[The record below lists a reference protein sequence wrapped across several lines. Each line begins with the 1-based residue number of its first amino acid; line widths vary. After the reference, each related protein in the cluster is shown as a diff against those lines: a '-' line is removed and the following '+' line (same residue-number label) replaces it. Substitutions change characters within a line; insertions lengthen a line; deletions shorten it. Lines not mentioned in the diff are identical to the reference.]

1 MTTHSA
7 PTRSLSAFLDSIR
20 ERLKKRPDSEHEQAA
35 LRVVIG
41 SVVFAYLYFS
51 VSWDGVIQPSEWK
64 FLFICLLLIAP
75 SLAILLSTIIS
86 PHSSAVRRYIGMG
99 LDLGFTSYALYVLDD
114 LGTPLVSLYLWV
126 TFGNGFRYGA
136 RYLGAAAILSVCGFS
151 FVLYASDYWAM
162 HRAIGIGLLIGLIML
177 PLYVSALVRRLNA
190 ALKRAEEA
198 SRAKSQFLANMSH
211 EIRTPLNGVIGMS
224 HLLMETPLTAE
235 QKDSAQTIQASARTL
250 LSLIENIL
258 DISKI
263 EAGKLALETTDLDL
277 HALIN
282 STAAMLAPQAR
293 TKGLEFMVHI
303 APETPF
309 LLRGDPLHLR
319 QVLINLIGNA
329 IKFTE
334 KGSVEVRVRL
344 LEEGPARARL
354 HFEVIDTGIGITPQ
368 AQARIFES
376 FAQADES
383 TTRRF
388 GGTGLG
394 TTIARQLVELMGGEI
409 GLHSR
414 PGAGTTFWFELAMEK
429 QPLPANAAAS
439 RPTLASSRVLLV
451 STDADQCAPLLDNL
465 KTWSVESATVA
476 NAAQAFASLVNAAQR
491 NQPYH
496 TVLVDQPHL
505 DVYPIQFAA
514 AVRAEPSLK
523 QLSLVLLHSVQD
535 DMDADRYLK
544 SGYACV
550 LQTPVEKRLLFN
562 ALHAAGATQLE
573 NQDVV
578 RLADHYRGTETGRA
592 PGLRIL
598 VAEDN
603 PTNQKVIRKILESVG
618 HQPLLVENGEQA
630 LEALGHESFDLA
642 ILDMQMP
649 VMGGLEAIKI
659 FRFAHPQTTL
669 PFLVLTANATTEAKK
684 ECQEAG
690 ASAFLTKPIDPKA
703 LLAQIVTLVP
713 QSAARATSASPEQ
726 TAGGMQYM
734 KSGRSLNA
742 ATLASLESLGKRS
755 DFVTRLI
762 HGFLE
767 DTEALLGKMQQA
779 LLEQRYSEFKDIAH
793 ALKGSS
799 GSVGAQGLHQLTT
812 GIGRLTHDELRQQAT
827 ALMHDLVNAY
837 ETARYELLAYLD
849 GRNDSAV
856 TV

>member
-1 MTTHSA
+1 MTTHST
-7 PTRSLSAFLDSIR
+7 PSRSPSAFLASIR

-35 LRVVIG
+35 IRIVIG
-41 SVVFAYLYFS
+41 FAIIAYLFLALAQAN
-51 VSWDGVIQPSEWK
+51 GIQEDAWK
-64 FLFICLLLIAP
+64 LMLLPVAIFIPL
-75 SLAILLSTIIS
+75 SLAIFIS
-86 PHSSAVRRYIGMG
+86 ILIKPDSSVVRRSLGMVA
-99 LDLGFTSYALYVLDD
+99 DISYATYVMYAMGDV
-114 LGTPLVSLYLWV
+114 GGPMVVVYLWV
-126 TFGNGFRYGA
+126 AFGNGFRFGEK
-136 RYLGAAAILSVCGFS
+136 YLYASALLSVCGFS
-151 FVLYASDYWAM
+151 FVLYMSHYWST
-162 HRAIGIGLLIGLIML
+162 HRTLGVGLLLGLIVL
-177 PLYVSALVRRLNA
+177 PLYVASLVRRLNA

-224 HLLMETPLTAE
+224 HLLMETPLNAE

-263 EAGKLALETTDLDL
+263 EAGKLVLETTDLDL
-277 HALIN
+277 HALIQ

-334 KGSVEVRVRL
+334 KGSIEIRVRL
-344 LEEGPARARL
+344 LEEGPVHARL
-354 HFEVIDTGIGITPQ
+354 HFEVVDTGIGITPQ

-376 FAQADES
+376 FTQADES

-394 TTIARQLVELMGGEI
+394 TTIARQLVGLMGGEI
-409 GLHSR
+409 GVRST
-414 PGAGTTFWFELAMEK
+414 PGAGATFWFELAMEK
-429 QPLPANAAAS
+429 QPLPAHAAANL
-439 RPTLASSRVLLV
+439 PTLASSRVLLV
-451 STDADQCAPLLDNL
+451 STDAGQCAALLDNL
-465 KTWSVESATVA
+465 KTWTVESVTVA

-491 NQPYH
+491 NRPYH

-523 QLSLVLLHSVQD
+523 QLSLVLLHSVHD

-544 SGYACV
+544 AGYACV
-550 LQTPVEKRLLFN
+550 LQAPVEKRLLFN

-578 RLADHYRGTETGRA
+578 RLVDHYRGTETGRA

-603 PTNQKVIRKILESVG
+603 PTNQKVIRKILESAG
-618 HQPLLVENGEQA
+618 HRPQLVNNGEQA
-630 LEALGHESFDLA
+630 LEVLGHDHFDLA

-649 VMGGLEAIKI
+649 VMGGLDAIKI
-659 FRFAHPQTTL
+659 FRFAHPQSAL

-703 LLAQIVTLVP
+703 LLAQIATLVP
-713 QSAARATSASPEQ
+713 ESAARAASASAEQ
-726 TAGGMQYM
+726 SVAAR
-734 KSGRSLNA
+734 SGRSLNA

-767 DTEALLGKMQQA
+767 DTEILLGKMQQA

-793 ALKGSS
+793 ALKGSA
-799 GSVGAQGLHQLTT
+799 GSVGAEALHQFAAS
-812 GIGRLTHDELRQQAT
+812 IGRLTHDEIRTRAT

-837 ETARYELLAYLD
+837 ETARYELLTYLD
-849 GRNDSAV
+849 GRNGSAV

>member
-1 MTTHSA
+1 MTTHRA
-7 PTRSLSAFLDSIR
+7 PFRPLSAFLDSIR
-20 ERLKKRPDSEHEQAA
+20 ERLRKRPDSEHEQAA
-35 LRVVIG
+35 LRLVIG
-41 SVVFAYLYFS
+41 SAIFVYLYFA
-51 VSWDGVIQPSEWK
+51 VAWDGAIRPAEWG
-64 FLFICLLLIAP
+64 FLFTCLLLIAP
-75 SLAILLSTIIS
+75 ALVIFLSTIFS
-86 PHSSAVRRYIGMG
+86 PHTSAVRRFIGMA
-99 LDLGFTSYALYVLDD
+99 LDLGATSYALYVLDD
-114 LGTPLVSLYLWV
+114 LGTPLVSVYLWV

-136 RYLGAAAILSVCGFS
+136 KYLGVAAIASVCGFS
-151 FVLYASDYWAM
+151 LVLYASDYWAM
-162 HRAIGIGLLIGLIML
+162 HRAIGIGLLIGLVML
-177 PLYVSALVRRLNA
+177 PLYVSALVRRLNE

-224 HLLMETPLTAE
+224 HLLMQTPLNAE

-263 EAGKLALETTDLDL
+263 EAGKLVLETADLDL

-282 STAAMLAPQAR
+282 STASMLAPQAHA
-293 TKGLEFMVHI
+293 KGLEFMVHI

-344 LEEGPARARL
+344 VEEGSVRAHL
-354 HFEVIDTGIGITPQ
+354 HFEVLDTGIGITPQ
-368 AQARIFES
+368 AQTRIFES
-376 FAQADES
+376 FTQADES

-409 GLHSR
+409 GVRST
-414 PGAGTTFWFELAMEK
+414 PGAGTTFWFELSLEK
-429 QPLPANAAAS
+429 QPLPEQTMATHQ
-439 RPTLASSRVLLV
+439 TLAASRVLLV
-451 STDADQCAPLLDNL
+451 STDAGQCAPLLENL
-465 KTWSVESATVA
+465 KSWAVESVTVA

-491 NQPYH
+491 NRPYH

-544 SGYACV
+544 AGYASV
-550 LQTPVEKRLLFN
+550 LQAPVEKRLLFN

-573 NQDVV
+573 SQDVV
-578 RLADHYRGTETGRA
+578 RLVDHYRGAEPGRT

-618 HQPLLVENGEQA
+618 HRPQLVDNGEQA

-649 VMGGLEAIKI
+649 VMGGLDAIKI
-659 FRFAHPQTTL
+659 FRFANPQTTL
-669 PFLVLTANATTEAKK
+669 PFLVLTANATTEARK

-703 LLAQIVTLVP
+703 LLAQIATLVP
-713 QSAARATSASPEQ
+713 QSAGRATSASPEQ
-726 TAGGMQYM
+726 PVDAQ
-734 KSGRSLNA
+734 SGQSLNA

-755 DFVTRLI
+755 DFVIRLI

-779 LLEQRYSEFKDIAH
+779 LLEQRYNEFKDIAH

-799 GSVGAQGLHQLTT
+799 GSVGAEALHQIAT
-812 GIGRLTHDELRQQAT
+812 GIGRLTHDELRLQAT

-849 GRNDSAV
+849 GRNGSAV

>member
-7 PTRSLSAFLDSIR
+7 PSRSPSAFLASIR

-41 SVVFAYLYFS
+41 SVIFVYLYFA
-51 VSWDGVIQPSEWK
+51 VSWDGVIQPAEWK
-64 FLFICLLLIAP
+64 FLFAGLLVIPLA
-75 SLAILLSTIIS
+75 LAILVSTIIRPNAS
-86 PHSSAVRRYIGMG
+86 TVRRFIGMG
-99 LDLGFTSYALYVLDD
+99 LDLGYTTYALYVLED
-114 LGTPLVSLYLWV
+114 LGTPMISVYLWV

-136 RYLGAAAILSVCGFS
+136 RYLATAAIVSVCGFS
-151 FVLYASDYWAM
+151 LVLYASDYWAM
-162 HRAIGIGLLIGLIML
+162 HRAVGIGLLIGLIML

-198 SRAKSQFLANMSH
+198 NRAKSQFLANMSH

-224 HLLMETPLTAE
+224 HLLMETPLNPE

-263 EAGKLALETTDLDL
+263 EAGKMVLENTDMDL
-277 HALIN
+277 HALIQ
-282 STAAMLAPQAR
+282 STAAMLAPQASA
-293 TKGLEFMVHI
+293 KGLEFMVHI

-334 KGSVEVRVRL
+334 QGSVEVRVHL
-344 LEEGPARARL
+344 LDGGEDAAHAQM
-354 HFEVIDTGIGITPQ
+354 HFEVVDTGIGISPQ
-368 AQARIFES
+368 SQTRIFES

-383 TTRRF
+383 TTRRY

-394 TTIARQLVELMGGEI
+394 TTIARQLVELMGGKI
-409 GLHSR
+409 GVRSTL
-414 PGAGTTFWFELAMEK
+414 GAGSTFWFELALEK
-429 QPLPANAAAS
+429 QPVPEQTVAI
-439 RPTLASSRVLLV
+439 RQTLASNRVLLV
-451 STDADQCAPLLDNL
+451 TADEKHGAPLLEHL
-465 KTWSVESATVA
+465 KSWGVESAMAA

-491 NQPYH
+491 NRPYH

-514 AVRAEPSLK
+514 AARAEPSLK
-523 QLSLVLLHSVQD
+523 QLSLVLLRSAQD
-535 DMDADRYLK
+535 DMDAEQYLRA
-544 SGYACV
+544 GYACV
-550 LQTPVEKRLLFN
+550 LQAPVDKRLLFN
-562 ALHAAGATQLE
+562 ALHASGASLVE
-573 NQDVV
+573 NQEVP
-578 RLADHYRGTETGRA
+578 RLVDYRRGAKTGRA

-603 PTNQKVIRKILESVG
+603 LTNQKVIRKILESVG
-618 HQPLLVENGEQA
+618 HQPQLVDNGERA
-630 LEALGHESFDLA
+630 LEALESGTFDLA
-642 ILDMQMP
+642 IVDMQMP

-669 PFLVLTANATTEAKK
+669 PFLVLTANATTDAKM

-690 ASAFLTKPIDPKA
+690 VSAFLTKPIDPKA
-703 LLAQIVTLVP
+703 LLTQISRLVP
-713 QSAARATSASPEQ
+713 QPSVNMVPESPEQ
-726 TAGGMQYM
+726 SVTTPQPCHT
-734 KSGRSLNA
+734 LNA
-742 ATLASLESLGKRS
+742 ATLASLESLGKRT
-755 DFVTRLI
+755 DFVARLI
-762 HGFLE
+762 RGFLD
-767 DTEALLGKMQQA
+767 DTEELLGKMQRT

-799 GSVGAQGLHQLTT
+799 SSVGAEALHQITA
-812 GIGRLTHDELRQQAT
+812 GIGRLTHDEIHTQTT
-827 ALMHDLVNAY
+827 ALMHSLVNAY
-837 ETARYELLAYLD
+837 ETARYELLAYLEQ
-849 GRNDSAV
+849 RNGNAV

>member
-1 MTTHSA
+1 MHSA
-7 PTRSLSAFLDSIR
+7 PSRSLSAFLASVR

-35 LRVVIG
+35 LRVAIG
-41 SVVFAYLYFS
+41 SVIFVYLYFA
-51 VSWDGVIQPSEWK
+51 VSWDGVIAPTEWK
-64 FLFICLLLIAP
+64 FLFAGLLVIPLA
-75 SLAILLSTIIS
+75 LAILLSTIIR
-86 PHSSAVRRYIGMG
+86 PNASAVRRFIGMG
-99 LDLGFTSYALYVLDD
+99 LDLGYTTYALYVLED
-114 LGTPLVSLYLWV
+114 LGTPMISVYLWV

-136 RYLGAAAILSVCGFS
+136 RYLGTAAIVSVCGFS
-151 FVLYASDYWAM
+151 LVLYASDYWAM
-162 HRAIGIGLLIGLIML
+162 HRAVGVGLLIGLIML
-177 PLYVSALVRRLNA
+177 PLYVSALVRRLNE
-190 ALKRAEEA
+190 ALKRAVEA

-224 HLLMETPLTAE
+224 HLLMETPLNAE

-263 EAGKLALETTDLDL
+263 EAGKLAMETTDLDL
-277 HALIN
+277 HALIH

-293 TKGLEFMVHI
+293 AKDLEFMVHI

-334 KGSVEVRVRL
+334 QGSVEVRVNL
-344 LEEGPARARL
+344 LEEVPASARL
-354 HFEVIDTGIGITPQ
+354 HFDVVDTGIGITPQ

-376 FAQADES
+376 FTQADES

-394 TTIARQLVELMGGEI
+394 TTIARQLVELMGGKI
-409 GLHSR
+409 GVHST
-414 PGAGTTFWFELAMEK
+414 PGAGTTFWFEVVLEK
-429 QPLPANAAAS
+429 QPLPDQTTDT
-439 RPTLASSRVLLV
+439 RQTLASSRVLLV
-451 STDADQCAPLLDNL
+451 STDVGQCAPLLENL
-465 KTWSVESATVA
+465 KTWAVESATVA

-491 NQPYH
+491 NRPYH

-535 DMDADRYLK
+535 DMDADRYRK
-544 SGYACV
+544 AGYACV

-573 NQDVV
+573 SQDVV
-578 RLADHYRGTETGRA
+578 RLVDHYRGTETGRA

-603 PTNQKVIRKILESVG
+603 HTNQKVIRKILESVG
-618 HQPLLVENGEQA
+618 HRPQLVDNGEQA
-630 LEALGHESFDLA
+630 LEALGHERFDLA

-649 VMGGLEAIKI
+649 VMDGLDAIKI

-669 PFLVLTANATTEAKK
+669 PFLVLTANATTDAKN

-703 LLAQIVTLVP
+703 LLAQISRLVP
-713 QSAARATSASPEQ
+713 QPLVRTVPDGPEQ
-726 TAGGMQYM
+726 SVTTPQPAHI
-734 KSGRSLNA
+734 LNA
-742 ATLASLESLGKRS
+742 ATLASLESLGKRT
-755 DFVTRLI
+755 DFVARLI

-767 DTEALLGKMQQA
+767 DTETLLGKMQQA
-779 LLEQRYSEFKDIAH
+779 LREQRYNEFKDIAH

-799 GSVGAQGLHQLTT
+799 GSIGAEALHQIAT
-812 GIGRLTHDELRQQAT
+812 GVGRLTHDEIRTQAT
-827 ALMHDLVNAY
+827 TLMHDLVNAY
-837 ETARYELLAYLD
+837 ESARYELLSYLD
-849 GRNDSAV
+849 GRNGSAV

>member
-1 MTTHSA
+1 
-7 PTRSLSAFLDSIR
+7 
-20 ERLKKRPDSEHEQAA
+20 
-35 LRVVIG
+35 
-41 SVVFAYLYFS
+41 
-51 VSWDGVIQPSEWK
+51 
-64 FLFICLLLIAP
+64 
-75 SLAILLSTIIS
+75 
-86 PHSSAVRRYIGMG
+86 
-99 LDLGFTSYALYVLDD
+99 
-114 LGTPLVSLYLWV
+114 
-126 TFGNGFRYGA
+126 
-136 RYLGAAAILSVCGFS
+136 
-151 FVLYASDYWAM
+151 
-162 HRAIGIGLLIGLIML
+162 
-177 PLYVSALVRRLNA
+177 
-190 ALKRAEEA
+190 
-198 SRAKSQFLANMSH
+198 
-211 EIRTPLNGVIGMS
+211 
-224 HLLMETPLTAE
+224 
-235 QKDSAQTIQASARTL
+235 
-250 LSLIENIL
+250 
-258 DISKI
+258 
-263 EAGKLALETTDLDL
+263 
-277 HALIN
+277 
-282 STAAMLAPQAR
+282 
-293 TKGLEFMVHI
+293 MVHI

-344 LEEGPARARL
+344 LEEGPVRARL

-376 FAQADES
+376 FTQADES

-429 QPLPANAAAS
+429 QPLPANGAAS
-439 RPTLASSRVLLV
+439 HPTLASSRVLLV
-451 STDADQCAPLLDNL
+451 STDAGQCAPLLENL
-465 KTWSVESATVA
+465 RTWAVESATVA

-491 NQPYH
+491 NRPYH

-535 DMDADRYLK
+535 DMEADRYLQA
-544 SGYACV
+544 GYACV
-550 LQTPVEKRLLFN
+550 LQAPVEKRLLFN

-573 NQDVV
+573 SQDVV
-578 RLADHYRGTETGRA
+578 RLVDHYRVVETSRA

-618 HQPLLVENGEQA
+618 HQPQLVNNGEQA
-630 LEALGHESFDLA
+630 LEVLGNERFDLA

-669 PFLVLTANATTEAKK
+669 PFLVLTANATTDAKK

-690 ASAFLTKPIDPKA
+690 ANAFLTKPIDPKA
-703 LLAQIVTLVP
+703 LLAQIATLVP
-713 QSAARATSASPEQ
+713 QPAARVASDNPEQ
-726 TAGGMQYM
+726 PAATR
-734 KSGRSLNA
+734 SGRSLNA
-742 ATLASLESLGKRS
+742 ATLASLETLGKRS

-779 LLEQRYSEFKDIAH
+779 LLEQRYNEFKDLAH

-799 GSVGAQGLHQLTT
+799 GSVGAEALHQIATS
-812 GIGRLTHDELRQQAT
+812 IGRLTHDELRIQAT
-827 ALMHDLVNAY
+827 ALMHDFVNAY

-849 GRNDSAV
+849 GRNGSAV

>member
-1 MTTHSA
+1 MTTHRA
-7 PTRSLSAFLDSIR
+7 PSRSLSGFLASLR

-35 LRVVIG
+35 LRLLIG
-41 SVVFAYLYFS
+41 SIVFAYLYFA
-51 VSWDGVIQPSEWK
+51 VSWDGVIQSNEWK

-75 SLAILLSTIIS
+75 SLVILLSTIIS
-86 PHSSAVRRYIGMG
+86 PHTSAVRRFIGIG
-99 LDLGFTSYALYVLDD
+99 LDLGFTTYALYVLDD

-136 RYLGAAAILSVCGFS
+136 RYLGVAAIVSVCGFS
-151 FVLYASDYWAM
+151 LVLYASDYWAM
-162 HRAIGIGLLIGLIML
+162 HRAVGIGLLIGLIML
-177 PLYVSALVRRLNA
+177 PLYVSALVRRLNE

-224 HLLMETPLTAE
+224 HLLMQTPLNAE

-263 EAGKLALETTDLDL
+263 EAGKLVLETTDLDL
-277 HALIN
+277 HSLTH
-282 STAAMLAPQAR
+282 STAAMLAPQAHA
-293 TKGLEFMVHI
+293 KGLEFMVHI

-334 KGSVEVRVRL
+334 HGSVEIRVRL
-344 LEEGPARARL
+344 LEEGAVRARL
-354 HFEVIDTGIGITPQ
+354 HFEVVDTGIGITPQ

-376 FAQADES
+376 FTQADES

-394 TTIARQLVELMGGEI
+394 TTIARQLIELMGGEI
-409 GLHSR
+409 GVRSV
-414 PGAGTTFWFELAMEK
+414 PGAGATFWFELAMEK
-429 QPLPANAAAS
+429 QPLPAHAVAS

-451 STDADQCAPLLDNL
+451 STDAGQCAPLLENL
-465 KTWSVESATVA
+465 KSWAVESATVA

-491 NQPYH
+491 NRPYH

-544 SGYACV
+544 AGYASV
-550 LQTPVEKRLLFN
+550 LQAPVEKRLLFN

-573 NQDVV
+573 SQDVV
-578 RLADHYRGTETGRA
+578 RLVDHYRGAEPGRT

-618 HQPLLVENGEQA
+618 HRPQLVDNGEQA

-649 VMGGLEAIKI
+649 VMGGLDAIKI
-659 FRFAHPQTTL
+659 FRFANPQTTL
-669 PFLVLTANATTEAKK
+669 PFLVLTANATTEARK

-703 LLAQIVTLVP
+703 LLAQIATLVP
-713 QSAARATSASPEQ
+713 QSAGRAASASPEQ
-726 TAGGMQYM
+726 PVEAQAGQ
-734 KSGRSLNA
+734 SLNA

-755 DFVTRLI
+755 DFVIRLI

-779 LLEQRYSEFKDIAH
+779 LLEQRYNEFKDIAH

-799 GSVGAQGLHQLTT
+799 GSVGAEALHQIAT
-812 GIGRLTHDELRQQAT
+812 GIGRLTHDELRMQAT

-837 ETARYELLAYLD
+837 ETARYELLTYLD
-849 GRNDSAV
+849 GRNGSAV

>member
-7 PTRSLSAFLDSIR
+7 PSRSLSAFLASIR

-35 LRVVIG
+35 LRLGIG
-41 SVVFAYLYFS
+41 TVVFAYLYFA
-51 VSWDGVIQPSEWK
+51 VSWDGVIQPNEWR
-64 FLFICLLLIAP
+64 FLFIWLLLIVP
-75 SLAILLSTIIS
+75 SLVILLSTIIS
-86 PHSSAVRRYIGMG
+86 PHTSAVRRFIGMG

-136 RYLGAAAILSVCGFS
+136 KYLGVAAIVSVCGFS
-151 FVLYASDYWAM
+151 LVLYASDYWAM
-162 HRAIGIGLLIGLIML
+162 HRAVGVGLLIGLIML
-177 PLYVSALVRRLNA
+177 PLYVSALVRRLND

-224 HLLMETPLTAE
+224 HLLMETPLNPE

-263 EAGKLALETTDLDL
+263 EAGKLVLETTDLDL
-277 HALIN
+277 HALIH
-282 STAAMLAPQAR
+282 STATMLAPQAH

-334 KGSVEVRVRL
+334 KGNVEVRVHL
-344 LEEGPARARL
+344 LEEGPVRARL
-354 HFEVIDTGIGITPQ
+354 HFEVIDTGIGISPQ

-376 FAQADES
+376 FTQADES

-409 GLHSR
+409 GVRST
-414 PGAGTTFWFELAMEK
+414 PGAGASFWFELAMEK
-429 QPLPANAAAS
+429 QPLPALAAAS
-439 RPTLASSRVLLV
+439 SLTLASNRVLLV
-451 STDADQCAPLLDNL
+451 SSDAGQCAPLLENL
-465 KTWSVESATVA
+465 KTWAVESATVA
-476 NAAQAFASLVNAAQR
+476 NAAQAFASLVNATQR
-491 NQPYH
+491 NRPYH

-544 SGYACV
+544 AGYACV
-550 LQTPVEKRLLFN
+550 LQAPVEKRLLFN
-562 ALHAAGATQLE
+562 ALHAASATQLE
-573 NQDVV
+573 SQDVV
-578 RLADHYRGTETGRA
+578 RLVDHYRGAETDRA

-603 PTNQKVIRKILESVG
+603 PTNQKVIRKILESAG
-618 HQPLLVENGEQA
+618 HQPQLVENGEQA
-630 LEALGHESFDLA
+630 LEALGHERFDLA

-649 VMGGLEAIKI
+649 VMGGLEAIKVY
-659 FRFAHPQTTL
+659 RFAHPQTAL

-703 LLAQIVTLVP
+703 LLAQITTLVP
-713 QSAARATSASPEQ
+713 QSAARATSNSPEQ
-726 TAGGMQYM
+726 PAAARY
-734 KSGRSLNA
+734 GRSLNA
-742 ATLASLESLGKRS
+742 ATMASLESLGKRS
-755 DFVTRLI
+755 DFVTRLV

-799 GSVGAQGLHQLTT
+799 GSVGAEALHQLVT
-812 GIGRLTHDELRQQAT
+812 GIGRLTHDELHTQAT
-827 ALMHDLVNAY
+827 AQMHDLVNVY

-849 GRNDSAV
+849 GRNGSAV

>member
-1 MTTHSA
+1 M
-7 PTRSLSAFLDSIR
+7 FLASIR

-35 LRVVIG
+35 LRLAFGVMAFV
-41 SVVFAYLYFS
+41 YLFLAA
-51 VSWDGVIQPSEWK
+51 SWDGRINPNEWK
-64 FLFICLLLIAP
+64 FLFACLLIIPL
-75 SLAILLSTIIS
+75 SLVILLSIIIS
-86 PHSSAVRRYIGMG
+86 PDTSVVRRFIGMG
-99 LDLGFTSYALYVLDD
+99 IDLGFTTYALYVLED
-114 LGTPLVSLYLWV
+114 LGTPMVSVYLWV

-136 RYLGAAAILSVCGFS
+136 RYLGAASILSACGFT
-151 FVLYASDYWAM
+151 FVLYSSDYWST
-162 HRAIGIGLLIGLIML
+162 HRTLGAGLLLGLIVL
-177 PLYVSALVRRLNA
+177 PLYVSSLVRRLND

-198 SRAKSQFLANMSH
+198 NRAKSQFLANMSH

-224 HLLMETPLTAE
+224 HLLMETPLNAE

-263 EAGKLALETTDLDL
+263 EAGKLVLETTDLDL
-277 HALIN
+277 HALIH
-282 STAAMLAPQAR
+282 STAAMLAPQAHA
-293 TKGLEFMVHI
+293 KGLEFMVHI

-334 KGSVEVRVRL
+334 KGCVEVRVRL
-344 LEEGPARARL
+344 LEEEPVRARL
-354 HFEVIDTGIGITPQ
+354 HFEVVDTGIGISPQ
-368 AQARIFES
+368 AQTRIFES
-376 FAQADES
+376 FTQADES

-409 GLHSR
+409 GVHSR
-414 PGAGTTFWFELAMEK
+414 PGAGATFWFELAMEK
-429 QPLPANAAAS
+429 QPLPAHAAANL
-439 RPTLASSRVLLV
+439 PTLASSRVLLV
-451 STDADQCAPLLDNL
+451 STDAGQCAPLLEYL
-465 KTWSVESATVA
+465 KTWAVDSATVA

-491 NQPYH
+491 NRPYH
-496 TVLVDQPHL
+496 TILVDQPHL
-505 DVYPIQFAA
+505 DVYPIQFAT

-535 DMDADRYLK
+535 DMEADRYLK
-544 SGYACV
+544 AGYACV

-562 ALHAAGATQLE
+562 ALHAAGATQRE
-573 NQDVV
+573 TQGVV
-578 RLADHYRGTETGRA
+578 RLADHYRGAETDRA

-618 HQPLLVENGEQA
+618 HQPQLVNNGEQA
-630 LEALGHESFDLA
+630 LEALGNESFDLA

-703 LLAQIVTLVP
+703 LLAQIATLVP
-713 QSAARATSASPEQ
+713 QPAARAASASPEQ
-726 TAGGMQYM
+726 PAAAR
-734 KSGRSLNA
+734 SGRSLNA
-742 ATLASLESLGKRS
+742 VTLTSLESLGKRS
-755 DFVTRLI
+755 DFVARLI

-767 DTEALLGKMQQA
+767 DTETLLGKMQQA
-779 LLEQRYSEFKDIAH
+779 LLEQRYNEFKDIAH

-799 GSVGAQGLHQLTT
+799 GSVGAEALHQLAT

-849 GRNDSAV
+849 GRTGSAV

>member
-1 MTTHSA
+1 MTTQSA
-7 PTRSLSAFLDSIR
+7 PSHSLSAFLTTIR
-20 ERLKKRPDSEHEQAA
+20 ERLKKRPDSEHEQASIRLIFGA
-35 LRVVIG
+35 AI
-41 SVVFAYLYFS
+41 FFYLKIAIL
-51 VSWDGVIQPSEWK
+51 WDGVIQPDEWE
-64 FLFICLLLIAP
+64 FLIASAIFILF
-75 SLAILLSTIIS
+75 SLIILLGILIRPGTSV
-86 PHSSAVRRYIGMG
+86 VRRFVGMAI
-99 LDLGFTSYALYVLDD
+99 DLGFTSYSLYVLDD
-114 LGTPLVSLYLWV
+114 LGTPLVSVYLWV
-126 TFGNGFRYGA
+126 TFGNGFRYG
-136 RYLGAAAILSVCGFS
+136 RNYLRAASLMSVSGFS
-151 FVLYASDYWAM
+151 LVLYTSDYWIM
-162 HRAIGIGLLIGLIML
+162 HHSVGIGLLVSLIVL
-177 PLYVSALVRRLNA
+177 PLYVSSLVRRLNE

-224 HLLMETPLTAE
+224 HLLMETPLNAE

-263 EAGKLALETTDLDL
+263 EAGKLVLETTDLDL
-277 HALIN
+277 HSLIH

-293 TKGLEFMVHI
+293 TKGLEYMVHI

-334 KGSVEVRVRL
+334 KGSVEIRVRL
-344 LEEGPARARL
+344 LEEGSVRARL

-376 FAQADES
+376 FTQADES

-409 GLHSR
+409 GVHSR
-414 PGAGTTFWFELAMEK
+414 PGAGSTFWFELAMEK
-429 QPLPANAAAS
+429 QPLPAHAAAS
-439 RPTLASSRVLLV
+439 HPTLASSRVLLV
-451 STDADQCAPLLDNL
+451 STDADQCAPLLENL
-465 KTWSVESATVA
+465 KTWAVESATVA

-491 NQPYH
+491 NRPYH

-535 DMDADRYLK
+535 DMEADRYLQA
-544 SGYACV
+544 GYASV
-550 LQTPVEKRLLFN
+550 LQAPVEKRLLFN
-562 ALHAAGATQLE
+562 ALHAAGATQPE
-573 NQDVV
+573 SQDVV
-578 RLADHYRGTETGRA
+578 RLADHYRSAETSRA

-618 HQPLLVENGEQA
+618 HQPLLVNNGEQA
-630 LEALGHESFDLA
+630 LEALGNESFDLA

-659 FRFAHPQTTL
+659 FRFAHPQTAL

-703 LLAQIVTLVP
+703 LLAQITTLVP
-713 QSAARATSASPEQ
+713 QSAARAVSAGPEQ
-726 TAGGMQYM
+726 PAATR
-734 KSGRSLNA
+734 SGRSLNA

-755 DFVTRLI
+755 DFVARLI

-767 DTEALLGKMQQA
+767 DTEILLGKMQRA

-793 ALKGSS
+793 ALKGSA
-799 GSVGAQGLHQLTT
+799 GSVGAESLHQHAT
-812 GIGRLTHDELRQQAT
+812 GIGRLTHDELRLQAT

-837 ETARYELLAYLD
+837 ETARYELLTYLD

>member
-1 MTTHSA
+1 M
-7 PTRSLSAFLDSIR
+7 
-20 ERLKKRPDSEHEQAA
+20 KNRPDSEHEQAA
-35 LRVVIG
+35 IRVGMGIG
-41 SVVFAYLYFS
+41 ILVYLHLALS
-51 VSWDGVIQPSEWK
+51 TDGGIQPDEWK
-64 FLFICLLLIAP
+64 LLLSILSFLP
-75 SLAILLSTIIS
+75 LSLLILLGIIIR
-86 PHSSAVRRYIGMG
+86 PGVSAVRRLMGMVIDIGFATYILFAMG
-99 LDLGFTSYALYVLDD
+99 NIGS
-114 LGTPLVSLYLWV
+114 PLVVVYLWV
-126 TFGNGFRYGA
+126 TFGNGFRYGD
-136 RYLGAAAILSVCGFS
+136 RYLGISALLSVCGFTL
-151 FVLYASDYWAM
+151 VLNTSNYWSE
-162 HRAIGIGLLIGLIML
+162 HRTLGVGLLIGLVVL
-177 PLYVSALVRRLNA
+177 PLYVSTLIRRLNS

-211 EIRTPLNGVIGMS
+211 EIRTPLNGVIGMI
-224 HLLMETPLTAE
+224 HLLMETPLNPE

-263 EAGKLALETTDLDL
+263 EAGKMVLETTDLDL
-277 HALIN
+277 HALIH

-293 TKGLEFMVHI
+293 AKGLELIVHI

-334 KGSVEVRVRL
+334 KGSIEVRVQL
-344 LEEGPARARL
+344 LEEGPVSAHL
-354 HFEVIDTGIGITPQ
+354 HFEVIDTGIGIAPQ
-368 AQARIFES
+368 AQTRIFES
-376 FAQADES
+376 FTQADES

-409 GLHSR
+409 GVRSK
-414 PGAGTTFWFELAMEK
+414 PGTGATFWFELALEK
-429 QPLPANAAAS
+429 QPLPAHAAA
-439 RPTLASSRVLLV
+439 RLPTLAASRVLLV
-451 STDADQCAPLLDNL
+451 STDAGQCTPLLENL
-465 KTWSVESATVA
+465 RTWSVESATVA
-476 NAAQAFASLVNAAQR
+476 NAAQAFASLVNAVQR
-491 NQPYH
+491 NRPYH

-535 DMDADRYLK
+535 DMDAERYLK
-544 SGYACV
+544 AGYACV
-550 LQTPVEKRLLFN
+550 LQAPIEKRLLFN
-562 ALHAAGATQLE
+562 ALHAAGTTQLE
-573 NQDVV
+573 SQDVV
-578 RLADHYRGTETGRA
+578 RLADHYRSTETGRA

-618 HQPLLVENGEQA
+618 HQPQLVDNGEQA
-630 LEALGHESFDLA
+630 LEALAHENFDLA
-642 ILDMQMP
+642 IFDMQMP
-649 VMGGLEAIKI
+649 IMDGLDAIKI

-669 PFLVLTANATTEAKK
+669 PFLVLTANATTEARK

-690 ASAFLTKPIDPKA
+690 ASAFVTKPIDPKA
-703 LLAQIVTLVP
+703 LLAQIAALAP
-713 QSAARATSASPEQ
+713 QSAARAASDSRVQPAAARFGQ
-726 TAGGMQYM
+726 
-734 KSGRSLNA
+734 SLNA
-742 ATLASLESLGKRS
+742 TTLASLESLGKRS

-767 DTEALLGKMQQA
+767 DTEILLSKMQLA

-793 ALKGSS
+793 ALKGSA
-799 GSVGAQGLHQLTT
+799 GSVGAETLHQLAI
-812 GIGRLTHDELRQQAT
+812 GIGRLTHDELRTQAT

-837 ETARYELLAYLD
+837 ETARYELLGYLD
-849 GRNDSAV
+849 GRNGNAI

>member
-1 MTTHSA
+1 MTTHPS
-7 PTRSLSAFLDSIR
+7 PSRSPSAFLAFLR
-20 ERLKKRPDSEHEQAA
+20 ERLKKRPDSEHEQSA

-41 SVVFAYLYFS
+41 FIVFVYLYFAL
-51 VSWDGVIQPSEWK
+51 SWDGVIQPNEQK
-64 FLFICLLLIAP
+64 FLLICLLVIPL

-86 PHSSAVRRYIGMG
+86 PDISVLRRFIGMVI
-99 LDLGFTSYALYVLDD
+99 DLGFTTYALYVLED
-114 LGTPLVSLYLWV
+114 LGTPLVGVYLWV
-126 TFGNGFRYGA
+126 TFGNGFRFGA
-136 RYLGAAAILSVCGFS
+136 RYLGAAAVMSVCGFS
-151 FVLYASDYWAM
+151 FVLYASDYWAV

-177 PLYVSALVRRLNA
+177 PLYVSALVRRLND

-224 HLLMETPLTAE
+224 HLLMETPLNAE

-263 EAGKLALETTDLDL
+263 EAGKLVLETTNLDL

-282 STAAMLAPQAR
+282 STAAMLAPQAHA
-293 TKGLEFMVHI
+293 KGLEFMVHI

-334 KGSVEVRVRL
+334 KGGIEVRVRL
-344 LEEGPARARL
+344 LEEEPARARL
-354 HFEVIDTGIGITPQ
+354 HFEVVDTGIGITPQ
-368 AQARIFES
+368 AQTRIFES
-376 FAQADES
+376 FTQADES

-394 TTIARQLVELMGGEI
+394 TTIARQLIELMRGEI
-409 GLHSR
+409 GVRST
-414 PGAGTTFWFELAMEK
+414 PGSGTTFWFELVMEK
-429 QPLPANAAAS
+429 QPLTAQAAAN

-451 STDADQCAPLLDNL
+451 STDAGHCAPLLENL
-465 KTWSVESATVA
+465 RTWSVESATVA
-476 NAAQAFASLVNAAQR
+476 NAALAFAALVNAVQR
-491 NQPYH
+491 NRPYH

-505 DVYPIQFAA
+505 DVYPIQFAT

-523 QLSLVLLHSVQD
+523 QLSLVLLHSAQD

-544 SGYACV
+544 AGYASV

-562 ALHAAGATQLE
+562 ALHAAGTAQLE
-573 NQDVV
+573 SQDVV
-578 RLADHYRGTETGRA
+578 RLADHYRGAETGRA

-603 PTNQKVIRKILESVG
+603 STNQKVIRKILESVG
-618 HQPLLVENGEQA
+618 HQPQLVENGEQA
-630 LEALGHESFDLA
+630 LEALAHENFDLA

-649 VMGGLEAIKI
+649 VMGGLDAIRI
-659 FRFAHPQTTL
+659 FRFAHPQSGL
-669 PFLVLTANATTEAKK
+669 PFLVLTANATTDAKK

-703 LLAQIVTLVP
+703 LLAQIATLVP
-713 QSAARATSASPEQ
+713 RSAMHAVSGSPQ
-726 TAGGMQYM
+726 QPAAVL
-734 KSGRSLNA
+734 SGRSLNA

-755 DFVTRLI
+755 DFVARLI
-762 HGFLE
+762 HGYLE
-767 DTEALLGKMQQA
+767 DTEVLLGKMQQA
-779 LLEQRYSEFKDIAH
+779 LLEQRHSEFKDIAH

-799 GSVGAQGLHQLTT
+799 GSIGAEAVHRITT
-812 GIGRLTHDELRQQAT
+812 GIGRLTHEEIRTQAT
-827 ALMHDLVNAY
+827 VLMHDLVNTY
-837 ETARYELLAYLD
+837 ETARYELLTYLD
-849 GRNDSAV
+849 DRNGSAV